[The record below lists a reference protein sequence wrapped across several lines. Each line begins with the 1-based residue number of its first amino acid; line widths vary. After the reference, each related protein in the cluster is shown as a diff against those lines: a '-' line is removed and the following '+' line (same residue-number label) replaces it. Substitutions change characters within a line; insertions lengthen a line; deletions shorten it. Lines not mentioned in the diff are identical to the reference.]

1 MDKESNAIEELFEAT
16 FHHEQFTG
24 RSGTFFAFEGL
35 GSIYWH
41 MISKLLL
48 AVQETVQ
55 RTQMQASTQGLLER
69 YTDIRAGQCFNKS
82 AEEYGAFPTDPYS
95 HTPAGQG
102 AKQPGMSGMVKEEIL
117 ARQAE
122 LGYTIAEGSIVFDFL
137 LFNRKEL
144 LAQPSTFRYLALDGI
159 WQDLPLPVESCAYTI
174 CQVPVIIH
182 AGTIAEVHIY
192 YADGRIIEIKG
203 HRLDIETSRH
213 IFERDGFVHH
223 LEVVLPQK

>member
-1 MDKESNAIEELFEAT
+1 VEQESGVIEDLFETT

-55 RTQMQASTQGLLER
+55 RTQAESSLPGLMER
-69 YTDIRAGQCFNKS
+69 YHDVRAGQCFNKT
-82 AEEYGAFPTDPYS
+82 AAEYGAFPTDPYS

-117 ARQAE
+117 ARQAD
-122 LGYTIAEGSIVFDFL
+122 LGYSVVDGCIVFDFL
-137 LFNRKEL
+137 LFDRAEF
-144 LAQPSTFRYLALDGI
+144 LAQPSVFHYLALNCT
-159 WQDLPLPVESCAYTI
+159 WQDLSLLAGSLAYTI
-174 CQVPVIIH
+174 CQIPVLIH
-182 AGTIAEVHIY
+182 TGDSNKILVHLANGKSSEV
-192 YADGRIIEIKG
+192 KG
-203 HRLDIETSRH
+203 HRLDTEMSRH
-213 IFERDGFVHH
+213 VFERDGSIQY
-223 LEVVLPQK
+223 LEVVMPE